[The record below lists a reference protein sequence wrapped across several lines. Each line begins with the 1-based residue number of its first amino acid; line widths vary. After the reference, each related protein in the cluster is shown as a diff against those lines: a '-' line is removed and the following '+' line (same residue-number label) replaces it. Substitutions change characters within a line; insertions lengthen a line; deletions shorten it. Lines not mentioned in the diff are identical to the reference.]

1 MELGLLLVLVVLAV
15 TAVRLNDLL
24 AAVAVLGVYSLAMAL
39 LWCRMNALDVGF
51 TEAAV
56 GAGISTVLM
65 LAAVRRVGRHEGPA
79 PAAAATLTRPE
90 RVAPRL
96 APLLAVALVS
106 AALLYGAR
114 DMPRTGDPEAP
125 AHRAGTVAQHY
136 LEHAIEDSGSPNVV
150 TPVLGDYRGYDTM
163 GETTVIFIAALA
175 VVLLLRHAGRWPRGP
190 RYGGDQP

>member
-1 MELGLLLVLVVLAV
+1 
-15 TAVRLNDLL
+15 
-24 AAVAVLGVYSLAMAL
+24 MAL

-65 LAAVRRVGRHEGPA
+65 LAAVRRVGRHESGGGRRSGVA
-79 PAAAATLTRPE
+79 PA
-90 RVAPRL
+90 
-96 APLLAVALVS
+96 LAVALV
-106 AALLYGAR
+106 AGALLYGAR
-114 DMPRTGDPEAP
+114 DMPRVGDPGAP

-136 LEHAIEDSGSPNVV
+136 LAHSMEDSGSPNVV

-175 VVLLLRHAGRWPRGP
+175 VVLLLRQAGRWPRGP
-190 RYGGDQP
+190 RWKGGAQ